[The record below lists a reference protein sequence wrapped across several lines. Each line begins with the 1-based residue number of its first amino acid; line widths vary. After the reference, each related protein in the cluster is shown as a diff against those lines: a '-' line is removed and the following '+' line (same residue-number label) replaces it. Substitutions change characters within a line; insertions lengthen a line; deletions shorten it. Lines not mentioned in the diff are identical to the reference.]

1 MIGLVQT
8 AWLFTR
14 GADSVRM
21 IRVSR
26 PDGPVRLLVNG
37 PGREALVH
45 EVGDAIDCARYQ
57 SELERRLVAQGF
69 QLARF
74 VSPERRSNGDRRG
87 ATRGSDRRRHPER
100 VV

>member
-14 GADSVRM
+14 GSESVRM

-26 PDGPVRLLVNG
+26 PSGPVRLLVHG

-45 EVGDAIDCARYQ
+45 EVGDAIDCARHQ
-57 SELERRLVAQGF
+57 SELERRLVAQGY
-69 QLARF
+69 QLTRL
-74 VSPERRSNGDRRG
+74 VSAERRDNGDRRG
-87 ATRGSDRRRHPER
+87 AARGADRRRHLER